1 MCVENALV
9 VCLEG
14 AVRTHVAPHPRVDPH
29 VSAEDVFVRGT
40 VGAIRAGERPGSR
53 VQVDVFVQEF
63 LSGGCVRTVRA
74 SKWLFTGV
82 L

>member
-1 MCVENALV
+1 MNLEVCVENAFV

-14 AVRTHVAPHPRVDPH
+14 AVRTHVAPHPCVDPH

-53 VQVDVFVQEF
+53 V
-63 LSGGCVRTVRA
+63 
-74 SKWLFTGV
+74 
-82 L
+82 